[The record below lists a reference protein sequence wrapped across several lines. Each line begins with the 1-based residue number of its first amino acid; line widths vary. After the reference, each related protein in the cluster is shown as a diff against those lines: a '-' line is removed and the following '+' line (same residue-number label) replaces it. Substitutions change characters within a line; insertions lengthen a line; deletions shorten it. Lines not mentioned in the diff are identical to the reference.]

1 MKKFRIVI
9 IIVCILITALGIV
22 WFAIDRYINKNLA
35 DVNSIKTDSKFENV
49 TYDKVE
55 DLWDDSVLGI
65 LTIDKIG
72 LNVTVKEGS
81 TNDVL
86 KDYIGH
92 IESTATYDGN
102 IGLAGHNRG
111 YGDSFF
117 ARLNELEVGDIV
129 KYKTK
134 FYERT
139 YRVDNIQAIFETDW
153 SLLENTKENK
163 LTMITCIPN
172 RREQRLCVQATEVT
186 CNIAKQEVMDE
197 DLEI

>member
-9 IIVCILITALGIV
+9 IIVCILITALGIG

>member
-9 IIVCILITALGIV
+9 IIVCILITAFGIG

>member
-9 IIVCILITALGIV
+9 IIVCILITALGIG
-22 WFAIDRYINKNLA
+22 WFSIDRYINKNLA

>member
-1 MKKFRIVI
+1 MKKVRIVL
-9 IIVCILITALGIV
+9 IIVCIITALVIG
-22 WFAIDRYINKNLA
+22 WFAIDRYLNTNLA
-35 DVNSIKTDSKFENV
+35 DVNSIKTDSKFEDV

-55 DLWDDSVLGI
+55 DIWDDSVLGI
-65 LTIDKIG
+65 LTIEKIG

-92 IESTATYDGN
+92 IETTASYDGN
-102 IGLAGHNRG
+102 IGLAGHN
-111 YGDSFF
+111 
-117 ARLNELEVGDIV
+117 RLNELEVGDIV

-139 YRVDNIQAIFETDW
+139 YKVDNIQAIFETDW
-153 SLLENTKENK
+153 SLLQNTKENK
-163 LTMITCIPN
+163 ITMITCIPN

-186 CNIAKQEVMDE
+186 CNTETQE
-197 DLEI
+197 LQ